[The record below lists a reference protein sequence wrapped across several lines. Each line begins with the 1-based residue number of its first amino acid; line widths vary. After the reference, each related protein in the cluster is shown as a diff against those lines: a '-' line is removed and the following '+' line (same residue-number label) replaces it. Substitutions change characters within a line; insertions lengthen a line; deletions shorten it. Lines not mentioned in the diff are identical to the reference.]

1 MLTLYFDTKVN
12 WKNQFFSITCPCY
25 KTKVWEVF
33 QFFFLVV
40 KIMLTHLCLKFFED
54 WHQTDLK
61 KFDLKKKMIS
71 KYQEKKV
78 LIFIYL
84 FIHLFIYSPFFAG
97 GGGRWG
103 EVGGRRLKDLT
114 MQHVESSYI
123 CWIQVLDTISQNL
136 KKNINQ

>member
-1 MLTLYFDTKVN
+1 
-12 WKNQFFSITCPCY
+12 
-25 KTKVWEVF
+25 
-33 QFFFLVV
+33 
-40 KIMLTHLCLKFFED
+40 MLTHLCLKFFED

-97 GGGRWG
+97 GGGRG
-103 EVGGRRLKDLT
+103 GQVGGVGWKEAKGFDNAA
-114 MQHVESSYI
+114 
-123 CWIQVLDTISQNL
+123 C
-136 KKNINQ
+136 

>member
-1 MLTLYFDTKVN
+1 MLTLYFDNKVN

-40 KIMLTHLCLKFFED
+40 KIMLTHLCLKTFWRLAPNWFE
-54 WHQTDLK
+54 K
-61 KFDLKKKMIS
+61 KNDFKIPR
-71 KYQEKKV
+71 KKV

-84 FIHLFIYSPFFAG
+84 FIHLFIDSPFFAG

-103 EVGGRRLKDLT
+103 ELGGRRLKDLT

>member
-1 MLTLYFDTKVN
+1 MLTN
-12 WKNQFFSITCPCY
+12 
-25 KTKVWEVF
+25 
-33 QFFFLVV
+33 
-40 KIMLTHLCLKFFED
+40 LCLKFFED

-97 GGGRWG
+97 GGRWG
-103 EVGGRRLKDLT
+103 ELGGRRLKDLT
-114 MQHVESSYI
+114 MQHVERSYI

>member
-1 MLTLYFDTKVN
+1 
-12 WKNQFFSITCPCY
+12 
-25 KTKVWEVF
+25 
-33 QFFFLVV
+33 
-40 KIMLTHLCLKFFED
+40 MLTHLCLKFFED

-61 KFDLKKKMIS
+61 KFDLKKKIFP
-71 KYQEKKV
+71 KYQEKKF
-78 LIFIYL
+78 LFSFIYL
-84 FIHLFIYSPFFAG
+84 FIYLSIHLFLQR

-103 EVGGRRLKDLT
+103 ELDGRRLKDLT

>member
-1 MLTLYFDTKVN
+1 MLTLYFDNKVN

-61 KFDLKKKMIS
+61 KFDLKKKIFP

-84 FIHLFIYSPFFAG
+84 FIHLFIDSPFFSG
-97 GGGRWG
+97 GGGQ
-103 EVGGRRLKDLT
+103 VGGVGWKEAKGFDNAACWKQLHLLD
-114 MQHVESSYI
+114 SSTRYHFPKF
-123 CWIQVLDTISQNL
+123 
-136 KKNINQ
+136 KKEH